1 MVTVRR
7 NSCLGCSMS
16 PSSLKPHPRIRLRTR
31 PWEQSALQGLDSCY
45 QDGGQGKEKLR
56 RFSLV
61 ICKII
66 SYARTIRFTMQSLVM
81 GKTVITQGRR
91 NCQPFCSQRLPTW
104 SSRPNLNIPWLDLSI
119 AIGEGSGTPLQYSC
133 LENPWTEEPGRLQSM
148 GSLRV
153 TGAFGLGRA
162 QPQRRGTS
170 P

>member
-7 NSCLGCSMS
+7 NSCPGCSML

-66 SYARTIRFTMQSLVM
+66 SYARTVRFTMQSLVM
-81 GKTVITQGRR
+81 GKTVITHQGRR
-91 NCQPFCSQRLPTW
+91 SCQPFCSQRLPTW
-104 SSRPNLNIPWLDLSI
+104 SSRPNLNIPWLERVSRDHLVPSQI
-119 AIGEGSGTPLQYSC
+119 PRAV
-133 LENPWTEEPGRLQSM
+133 
-148 GSLRV
+148 LR
-153 TGAFGLGRA
+153 AFIFLNHK
-162 QPQRRGTS
+162 
-170 P
+170 